1 MVCPSAPTGEV
12 CLQASGCSHGGD
24 GQAWW
29 QRSSTMEHRGV
40 GGMGDSGSKYSSSSE
55 SMRQSSSEPGSD
67 CQAPGYPCSGRG
79 NVCDYLLC
87 KPPKLDKGKEWGRG
101 GWTVKSASTGSAHC
115 LCAPWRQADLC
126 FGYWNAQQWRKYS
139 SRKVVDCLDF

>member
-1 MVCPSAPTGEV
+1 MVTKTLWWHGATIRAGEDGLSQCPNWGSVFAGEWLLTCCWRASMVAARWSTGVLE
-12 CLQASGCSHGGD
+12 LG
-24 GQAWW
+24 
-29 QRSSTMEHRGV
+29 RV
-40 GGMGDSGSKYSSSSE
+40 GGSSSKYSSNLE

-101 GWTVKSASTGSAHC
+101 GRTVKTASTGSAHC

-126 FGYWNAQQWRKYS
+126 FG
-139 SRKVVDCLDF
+139 